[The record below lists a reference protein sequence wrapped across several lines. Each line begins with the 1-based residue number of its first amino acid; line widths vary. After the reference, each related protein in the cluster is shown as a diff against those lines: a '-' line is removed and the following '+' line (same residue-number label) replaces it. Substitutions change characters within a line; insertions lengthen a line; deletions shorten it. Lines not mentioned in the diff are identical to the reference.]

1 MQAIRSHIVR
11 GEITAGLVFEHAL
24 RLTEI
29 GEANADLPPEL
40 PAIEPNLPWQ
50 DMARLRDQLTHGHFD
65 TSHSIVAA
73 TVANDLPLLEAAVSR
88 LVERL
93 PHS

>member
-1 MQAIRSHIVR
+1 MRD
-11 GEITAGLVFEHAL
+11 
-24 RLTEI
+24 RL
-29 GEANADLPPEL
+29 AH
-40 PAIEPNLPWQ
+40 
-50 DMARLRDQLTHGHFD
+50 RYFD

-93 PHS
+93 TST